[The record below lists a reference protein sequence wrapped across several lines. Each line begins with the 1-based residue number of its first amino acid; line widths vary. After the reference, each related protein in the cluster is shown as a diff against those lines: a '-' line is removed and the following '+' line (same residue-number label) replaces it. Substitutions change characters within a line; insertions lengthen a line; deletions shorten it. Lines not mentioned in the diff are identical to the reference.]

1 MGARVS
7 AGAARRSV
15 NVVHG
20 ALREAILEGDLEQGT
35 ILSQVQLAERY
46 GVSRTP
52 LREALRLLQGEGL
65 IDALPNRRVQVA
77 SFSVDDLE
85 QIYAMRIT
93 LESLAVRLSVAQFD
107 ADDLR
112 ELNARLAE
120 MDAFAEPRDI
130 DGWNRPH
137 AAFHR
142 GLVSHSGARIV
153 ALVGQ
158 LSETADRYRRLAV
171 TQGDHAW
178 TRVAHEHREILDACE
193 RREAGEAAQAMARH
207 LARTVLTVVS
217 LVAPEHDPAR
227 VRMALAS
234 VAAGETAGVN
244 GTVA

>member
-1 MGARVS
+1 MS

-15 NVVHG
+15 DVVHG
-20 ALREAILEGDLEQGT
+20 ALREAILEGGLEQGT

-112 ELNARLAE
+112 GLNARLAE
-120 MDAFAEPRDI
+120 MDAFAE
-130 DGWNRPH
+130 
-137 AAFHR
+137 R
-142 GLVSHSGARIV
+142 GTS
-153 ALVGQ
+153 
-158 LSETADRYRRLAV
+158 
-171 TQGDHAW
+171 
-178 TRVAHEHREILDACE
+178 
-193 RREAGEAAQAMARH
+193 
-207 LARTVLTVVS
+207 
-217 LVAPEHDPAR
+217 
-227 VRMALAS
+227 
-234 VAAGETAGVN
+234 TAGT
-244 GTVA
+244 GRTRPSTAAWCRTRARASSPSSASSARPPTATGAWP

>member
-1 MGARVS
+1 MS

-15 NVVHG
+15 DVVHG

-112 ELNARLAE
+112 ELNVRLAE

-130 DGWNRPH
+130 DGWNGPH
-137 AAFHR
+137 ATFHR

-178 TRVAHEHREILDACE
+178 TRVANEHREILDACE

-234 VAAGETAGVN
+234 VAAGETASVN

>member
-1 MGARVS
+1 MS
-7 AGAARRSV
+7 TGAARRSV
-15 NVVHG
+15 DVVHG
-20 ALREAILEGDLEQGT
+20 ALREAIIEGELEQGM

-65 IDALPNRRVQVA
+65 IDAVPNRRVQVA
-77 SFSVDDLE
+77 RFSVDDLE
-85 QIYAMRIT
+85 QIYAMRIP
-93 LESLAVRLSVAQFD
+93 LESLAVRLSVGHFD

-112 ELNARLAE
+112 GLAGCLEE
-120 MDAFAEPRDI
+120 MDAFAESQDI
-130 DGWNRPH
+130 DGWTRPH
-137 AAFHR
+137 AAFHS
-142 GLVSHSGARIV
+142 GLVRHSGARIV
-153 ALVGQ
+153 AAVAQ

-178 TRVAHEHREILDACE
+178 TRVALEHREILDACE

-234 VAAGETAGVN
+234 VAAGETAGAN
-244 GTVA
+244 GALA